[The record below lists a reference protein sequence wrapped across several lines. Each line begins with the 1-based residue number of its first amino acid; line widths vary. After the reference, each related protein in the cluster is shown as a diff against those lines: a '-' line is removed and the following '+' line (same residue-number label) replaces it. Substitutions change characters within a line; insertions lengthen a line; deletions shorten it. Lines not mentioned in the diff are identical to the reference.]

1 MKAPY
6 IKDHHSKA
14 VQTKH
19 EESQRICASE
29 RRKFTNFYTE
39 KCVREQR
46 GHEKHGDRIR
56 TMTDQRGAN
65 FCVCVKK
72 C

>member
-1 MKAPY
+1 MFFKAPY

-14 VQTKH
+14 LQTKH

-39 KCVREQR
+39 KCVRE
-46 GHEKHGDRIR
+46 HEKHGDWIR
-56 TMTDQRGAN
+56 AMTDQRLAN
-65 FCVCVKK
+65 LCV
-72 C
+72 